1 MQVSTGAHAS
11 LRFSRSI
18 RWLVAC
24 EGGVVANMAVCCGC
38 HGAHAAPR
46 MVIGYITF
54 PLIEVYSLP
63 AQAKPDDTG
72 EVAAP
77 AATVSVTRMVKQLEA
92 TLSVSSPR
100 GPPPHCAARALL
112 RAAGSPPGAPRAPA
126 ASLPG
131 ALAGGAGGPARA
143 SPRGARPRP
152 ATASRDAAGAGAD
165 GSPGQASS
173 PARGAPA
180 RSKPDGIVAAA
191 SPRGLAGKAH
201 ALARDCAAARPD
213 SASSLHADAP
223 PLRTSPVSP
232 LGKRCAASAGAG
244 VETLQGSAEAPRASP
259 ATPLG
264 VWRFSAPVAAAMSR
278 AHVRVPRPAS
288 VVRKLGGAG
297 EFGSPLAPV
306 TP

>member
-131 ALAGGAGGPARA
+131 ALAGGAGSPARA
-143 SPRGARPRP
+143 SPRGARPCA

-165 GSPGQASS
+165 ES
-173 PARGAPA
+173 PARF
-180 RSKPDGIVAAA
+180 KPDAGAAA
-191 SPRGLAGKAH
+191 ALPLGLAGKAH
-201 ALARDCAAARPD
+201 ARARDSTAARPD
-213 SASSLHADAP
+213 SASSLHAAAP
-223 PLRTSPVSP
+223 PLCGSPVS
-232 LGKRCAASAGAG
+232 LSGKHGAASAGAG
-244 VETLQGSAEAPRASP
+244 VVTLQGPAEAPRASP
-259 ATPLG
+259 ATPSG
-264 VWRFSAPVAAAMSR
+264 VWRFSAPVAAAVSR